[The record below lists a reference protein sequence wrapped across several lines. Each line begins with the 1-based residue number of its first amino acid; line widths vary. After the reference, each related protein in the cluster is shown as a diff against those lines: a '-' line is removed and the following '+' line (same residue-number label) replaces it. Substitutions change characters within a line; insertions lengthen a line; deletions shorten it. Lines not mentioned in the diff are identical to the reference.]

1 MISIFGNLPIL
12 TWSSPCVVKTGTAP
26 RRECK
31 NATRAAMV
39 CDHRKPG
46 FYMAR
51 KWGYVAALMSK
62 IGKKWVS
69 YWFFTYGLKCVEIA
83 QDGKILEK
91 M

>member
-1 MISIFGNLPIL
+1 MILVICSTLIDHPP
-12 TWSSPCVVKTGTAP
+12 WVVKMSTAP
-26 RRECK
+26 RRERK
-31 NATRAAMV
+31 NATRAFMV

-51 KWGYVAALMSK
+51 KWGYVAALTWK

-69 YWFFTYGLKCVEIA
+69 YWFFTYGLKCVEIP
-83 QDGKILEK
+83 QDGKMVGK